1 MQEILWLSLG
11 CWVLIKLH
19 VSLQLFVLKE
29 LSTKQVSVLLL
40 ASTSLVV
47 EILDEEEMVEN
58 NHAVH
63 LVGKWILLLFVPSL
77 LGGVRDDFTW
87 QRINRLNIYRCNC
100 EKSDKKRNNL

>member
-1 MQEILWLSLG
+1 M
-11 CWVLIKLH
+11 H

-63 LVGKWILLLFVPSL
+63 LVGK
-77 LGGVRDDFTW
+77 
-87 QRINRLNIYRCNC
+87 
-100 EKSDKKRNNL
+100 